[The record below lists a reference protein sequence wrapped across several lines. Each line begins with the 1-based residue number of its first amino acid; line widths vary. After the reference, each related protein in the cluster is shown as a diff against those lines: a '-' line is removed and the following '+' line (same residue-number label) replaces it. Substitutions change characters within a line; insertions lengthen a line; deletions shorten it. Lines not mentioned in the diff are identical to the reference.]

1 MNKVLTNLYRSID
14 EHSCQIAV
22 NDGHEEWD
30 YAKLGDHISIVQ
42 EKLYEISQGRQL
54 RIGIYLQNSANY
66 ISSYYGVIAGKC
78 LPFLI
83 DKASNKAELN
93 SIHNTCGVSHFI
105 IDESTLDKFPLD
117 NVQQVTSLDKGIV
130 LIACKSEPNAT
141 PPTLD
146 DTVTCRF
153 TSGSSGVPKCLEFN
167 DTAIVSAAESWLAG
181 TKLKNGDKILCI
193 AGMSNGL
200 AFNTSLLSIIIAGA
214 ELHLYTGIMMAARI
228 LDVINQRQIT
238 RLVGFPAI
246 YQHMASLKTTPE
258 SQNCSLTLAIS
269 ASASLDPD
277 IRGKFLQRFGLD
289 ISDYYGIAETG
300 PVTFESDPSYNEGL
314 GLPLPGVELRVV
326 NSCSEKSG
334 AIQIKTKS
342 FASCYLN
349 HFGEFSKKLTPDG
362 YYKSD
367 DLGIIYND
375 RLYLHGTSS
384 KSANIGGR
392 NVYTTEISSL
402 IQRMP
407 GMADVELFIDK
418 DKHGLDVLHAL
429 VVAAPTVTRET
440 IVSACRS
447 DLASYKVPS
456 RITFVDKIPR
466 SGVGK
471 ATLST
476 LLELVQKAN

>member
-1 MNKVLTNLYRSID
+1 MNKILTNLYRSID
-14 EHSCQIAV
+14 EYSCKTAV
-22 NDGHEEWD
+22 NDGHEEWN
-30 YAKLGDHISIVQ
+30 YAELGDHISIVQ
-42 EKLYEISQGRQL
+42 EKLYEISQGQQL

-105 IDESTLDKFPLD
+105 IDENTFGKFPLD
-117 NVQQVTSLDKGIV
+117 NVQQVASLDKGII
-130 LIACKSEPNAT
+130 LIACKSEPSAA

-153 TSGSSGVPKCLEFN
+153 TSGSSGVPKCLEFS
-167 DTAIVSAAESWLAG
+167 DTAIVSAAKNWIAG
-181 TKLKNGDKILCI
+181 TKLKKEDKILCI
-193 AGMSNGL
+193 AGISNGL
-200 AFNTSLLSIIIAGA
+200 AFNTSLLSTIIAGA
-214 ELHLYTGIMMAARI
+214 ELHLYTGIMMAARV

-246 YQHMASLKTTPE
+246 YQHMVSLKNSSE
-258 SQNCSLTLAIS
+258 SQNSSLTLAIS

-277 IRGKFLQRFGLD
+277 IRGKFLQRFDID

-300 PVTFESDPSYNEGL
+300 PVTFEPDPSYNEGL
-314 GLPLPGVELRVV
+314 GLPLPGVEIRID
-326 NSCSEKSG
+326 NSRGEKAG
-334 AIQIKTKS
+334 AIQIKTES
-342 FASCYLN
+342 FASRYLN

-367 DLGIIYND
+367 DLGTVCNY

-392 NVYTTEISSL
+392 NVYTTEISSFL
-402 IQRMP
+402 QRMP
-407 GMADVELFIDK
+407 GMTDVELFVDK
-418 DKHGLDVLHAL
+418 DKQGQDVLHAL
-429 VVAAPTVTRET
+429 IVAAPTVTRET
-440 IVSACRS
+440 IISACRS
-447 DLASYKVPS
+447 NLASFKIPS

-471 ATLST
+471 ATRST